1 MWIDPFFFFI
11 THSYF
16 EGTIK
21 IIMCTYTTMSMFF
34 AFLTMI
40 CYPVRVNDDDVSFM

>member
-1 MWIDPFFFFI
+1 MWIDLFFFFI

-16 EGTIK
+16 EGIIK
-21 IIMCTYTTMSMFF
+21 IIMCTDITMSMFF

-40 CYPVRVNDDDVSFM
+40 YHPVRVNDDDVSFM